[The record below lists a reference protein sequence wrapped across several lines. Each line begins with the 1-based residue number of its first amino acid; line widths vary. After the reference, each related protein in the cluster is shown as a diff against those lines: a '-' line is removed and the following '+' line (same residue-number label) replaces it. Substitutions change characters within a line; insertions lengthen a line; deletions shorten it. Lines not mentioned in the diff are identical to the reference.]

1 VGQPAARLGD
11 STGHG
16 TPLTPGL
23 GSTRVLIGKK
33 PAWRAVAD
41 THVCPLVDGVKPHVG
56 GKVLVGSTTVLIE
69 SFPAARMGDQVVEAS
84 APNPIVMGETTV
96 LIG

>member
-1 VGQPAARLGD
+1 MGQPAARLVD
-11 STGHG
+11 ATGHG
-16 TPLTPGL
+16 SPLAPGF

-41 THVCPLVDGVKPHVG
+41 AHICPLVDGVKPHFS

-69 SFPAARMGDQVVEAS
+69 GFPAARMGDQVVEAS
-84 APNPIVMGETTV
+84 APNPIVTGETTV